1 MCSWDHTKR
10 QILQEIMKF
19 SDMRCGL
26 VRNSAA
32 LLLTFQCLLVV
43 ACDAQPG
50 ANVELHDAH
59 LPTPGCIADGQLSA
73 DLYGG
78 IRATLAWKAENLECG
93 GMIRPFGEGARLR
106 FAGPLPGGDLGTEP
120 PSLAF
125 ILGLPG
131 LQQGKTASELPTN
144 VTLSEVGTGRFYGT
158 QDTENCWTDILSQ
171 DQIGSADSVEY
182 GISGILYCVAPLAEL
197 NGSSSISFTDIRFT
211 GRLSWETPK

>member
-1 MCSWDHTKR
+1 
-10 QILQEIMKF
+10 MKF
-19 SDMRCGL
+19 SYMGHGFTR
-26 VRNSAA
+26 SFAA
-32 LLLTFQCLLVV
+32 LLLAFQCMLLA
-43 ACDAQPG
+43 ACDTPSTAATKSPEAQKPI
-50 ANVELHDAH
+50 
-59 LPTPGCIADGQLSA
+59 PGCISDGQLSA

-78 IRATLAWKAENLECG
+78 IRATLAWEAENLECD
-93 GMIRPFGEGARLR
+93 GMIRPLGEGARLR
-106 FAGPLPGGDLGTEP
+106 FAGPLPGRELGMEP
-120 PSLAF
+120 RSLAF